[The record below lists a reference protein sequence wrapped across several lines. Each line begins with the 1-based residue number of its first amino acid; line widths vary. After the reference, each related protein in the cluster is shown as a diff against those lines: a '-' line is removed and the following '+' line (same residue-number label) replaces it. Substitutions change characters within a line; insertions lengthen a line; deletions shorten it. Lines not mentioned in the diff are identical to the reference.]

1 MNKGSVTSLLTKGSM
16 HSLPLENGDG
26 ALPVEELGSEQ
37 AAPHTC
43 PQQIFNS
50 SPRKASAALP
60 GVSSPESPPE
70 RLSS

>member
-1 MNKGSVTSLLTKGSM
+1 M

-26 ALPVEELGSEQ
+26 VLPVEELGSEQ

-43 PQQIFNS
+43 PQQIFTEEGQGS
-50 SPRKASAALP
+50 SPRGLQP
-60 GVSSPESPPE
+60 RELPE